1 VTAFARP
8 RIVVSRCLGFA
19 PCRYDGSV
27 IPDPVVSALGSHVEF
42 LPVCPEVEAG
52 MGVPRPPVRLVRDQG
67 LRLVQPD
74 TGRDWTAAMQDF
86 LARFFAALP
95 EVDGFILKNRSPSC
109 ALRDAKIYA
118 STEKGAAVGQGPGF
132 FGGAVRTRFPLLPAE
147 DEGRLTNK
155 SLREHF
161 FTAVFAFAALREVE
175 EARDL
180 GELVRFHT
188 RHKFLLMAQSQAKLR
203 ELGRLVANASRLA
216 EGEVVARY
224 AQGFREAFLRAPRRP
239 NVVNVLEHAFGYVSK
254 GLSPEE
260 RAHFRFLLGEYRAG
274 RLPLSVPR
282 ELLRSWILRF
292 GVEYLADQAFFQ
304 PFPAELLLPLDS
316 GKGEG

>member
-1 VTAFARP
+1 MRGFTRP
-8 RIVVSRCLGFA
+8 RIVVSWCLGFA

-27 IPDPVVSALGSHVEF
+27 IPDPVVSALEPHAEF

-52 MGVPRPPVRLVRDQG
+52 MGVPRPPVRLVRDPA

-74 TGRDWTAAMQDF
+74 TGKDWTAAIQSF
-86 LARFFAALP
+86 LDRFFLSLP
-95 EVDGFILKNRSPSC
+95 EIDGFILKNRSPSC

-118 STEKGAAVGQGPGF
+118 SAGKGAAIGQGPGF
-132 FGGAVRTRFPLLPAE
+132 FGRAVRERFPLLPAE
-147 DEGRLTNK
+147 DEGRLTNN

-175 EARDL
+175 KTRDL

-203 ELGRLVANASRLA
+203 ELGRLVANPSRLPEEEA
-216 EGEVVARY
+216 IARY
-224 AQGFREAFLRAPRRP
+224 AQGFREAFVRPPRRP
-239 NVVNVLEHAFGYVSK
+239 AVVNVLEHAFGYVSQE
-254 GLSPEE
+254 LSPEE

-292 GVEYLADQAFFQ
+292 GVEYLAEQAFFQ